1 MTYCFSLENVA
12 YAVLQTKRHQN
23 RKEKGPSVSQILKN
37 SRHEF
42 EITIKWFKVNSL
54 KEWCKKIS
62 ILILG
67 NWN

>member
-23 RKEKGPSVSQILKN
+23 RKEKGPLVSQILKN

-54 KEWCKKIS
+54 KE
-62 ILILG
+62 
-67 NWN
+67 